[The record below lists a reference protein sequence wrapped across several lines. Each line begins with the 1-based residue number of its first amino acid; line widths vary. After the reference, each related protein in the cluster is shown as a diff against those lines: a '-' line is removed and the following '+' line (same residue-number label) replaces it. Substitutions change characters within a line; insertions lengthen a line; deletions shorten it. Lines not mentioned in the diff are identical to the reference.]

1 MIAFSGSTH
10 VNYSRCGRNLDTIG
24 VIGCLM
30 KVTLPIVH
38 YPQPVHVCVTN
49 SSIRMRTLCLL
60 LLVACVNASLLNWEK
75 VRKLKKT
82 LSKLEAHLDVDRLM
96 AIRNRLA
103 SHLKVPKLNPQQ
115 QTLLDQKLKS
125 IRPAKLAKSD
135 TITEVN
141 EESGL
146 SEILYQGD
154 IVLTEEQAEE
164 LIQEQSEERER
175 RQAYVPKS
183 YKWPNNR
190 LYFSFYPN
198 TSAATKAIARKG
210 AKFWHDNTCIDM
222 IEKSSAN
229 ARVAIYEGTGCSSN
243 LGHLNRLQNLSLN
256 NPGCTMYWKAS
267 HELAHALGLHHV
279 QTRYDRDNYLK
290 VDVKNIP
297 EDKLHNFAKTE
308 KSEFSTY
315 NIPYDFGSRM
325 HYGAYDFAKDSSMPS
340 MIPNDKN
347 YLHSM
352 GSPFMSFYD
361 ILLMNTH
368 YGCLEKCK
376 SVSSAAKCKNGG
388 YPNPRD
394 CSKCICPR
402 GYGGVLCNE
411 RPQASSCGRTE
422 TALNK
427 KKEFKLAAL
436 GSAYTTVQ
444 DDFME
449 CFYWIKNPEKKTV
462 KLTIKGLKV
471 GYVNVA
477 CNYGGIEIKSQKNQ
491 LMSGYRFCDSN
502 ENKGKVISSTSS
514 IIPIIAYSRYRST
527 EFEVE
532 YYTECKSGSPVSHA
546 KCKNDGYPNPDC
558 SKCICPHG
566 YDGVS
571 CNERPQAR
579 SCGRTETALNK
590 KKEFKL
596 AALGSA
602 YTTVQND
609 FMECYYWIMNPEK
622 KTVKVTIKGLA
633 VGRVDDACTYGGIEI
648 KSLENQLWNGYKICD
663 PKRIGLVISS
673 SNSIIPIIAYSR
685 YRSTEF
691 EVEYYTECKSGS
703 PVSHAKC
710 KNDGYPNPDC
720 SKCICP
726 HGYDGVSCN
735 ERPQARSCGRTET
748 ALNKKKTFK
757 LAALGSAYTTVQNKF
772 MECYYWIMNPEKK
785 TVKVTIK
792 GLTVGRV
799 DDACTYGGIE
809 IKSLENQLWNG
820 YKICDPKRIGLVIS
834 SSNSIIPIIAY
845 SRYKSTEFEV
855 EYYTGKWWLFPPADL
870 FQIDE
875 FTV

>member
-1 MIAFSGSTH
+1 MVCARCPMSLLYCYSAGDVGMSAQRVSHLGADVSFSFA
-10 VNYSRCGRNLDTIG
+10 CGKSQIPSKLSFQEQTFATRNVL
-24 VIGCLM
+24 
-30 KVTLPIVH
+30 
-38 YPQPVHVCVTN
+38 
-49 SSIRMRTLCLL
+49 RLL
-60 LLVACVNASLLNWEK
+60 ALFQIACVNASLLNWEK

-125 IRPAKLAKSD
+125 IRPAKVAKSD

-222 IEKSSAN
+222 IEKSSAS

-376 SVSSAAKCKNGG
+376 SDSSAAKCRNGG

-394 CSKCICPR
+394 CFKCICPR
-402 GYGGVLCNE
+402 GYGGVLCNA
-411 RPQASSCGRTE
+411 RPQAATCGNIVKAVPE
-422 TALNK
+422 TNIINQSLGDNK
-427 KKEFKLAAL
+427 NYATL
-436 GSAYTTVQ
+436 
-444 DDFME
+444 DDFKQ
-449 CFYWIKNPEKKTV
+449 CVYWIQTPVNKRT
-462 KLTIKGLKV
+462 KLTIKSLTV
-471 GYVNVA
+471 GYVNV
-477 CNYGGIEIKSQKNQ
+477 
-491 LMSGYRFCDSN
+491 
-502 ENKGKVISSTSS
+502 
-514 IIPIIAYSRYRST
+514 
-527 EFEVE
+527 
-532 YYTECKSGSPVSHA
+532 
-546 KCKNDGYPNPDC
+546 
-558 SKCICPHG
+558 
-566 YDGVS
+566 
-571 CNERPQAR
+571 
-579 SCGRTETALNK
+579 
-590 KKEFKL
+590 
-596 AALGSA
+596 
-602 YTTVQND
+602 
-609 FMECYYWIMNPEK
+609 
-622 KTVKVTIKGLA
+622 
-633 VGRVDDACTYGGIEI
+633 ACTYGGIEI
-648 KSLENQLWNGYKICD
+648 KSQENQNMSGYRFCD
-663 PKRIGLVISS
+663 SSENKGKVIYS
-673 SNSIIPIIAYSR
+673 SNSIIPVILYTR
-685 YRSTEF
+685 YRATKLEL
-691 EVEYYTECKSGS
+691 EY
-703 PVSHAKC
+703 
-710 KNDGYPNPDC
+710 
-720 SKCICP
+720 
-726 HGYDGVSCN
+726 
-735 ERPQARSCGRTET
+735 RT
-748 ALNKKKTFK
+748 A
-757 LAALGSAYTTVQNKF
+757 
-772 MECYYWIMNPEKK
+772 
-785 TVKVTIK
+785 
-792 GLTVGRV
+792 
-799 DDACTYGGIE
+799 
-809 IKSLENQLWNG
+809 
-820 YKICDPKRIGLVIS
+820 
-834 SSNSIIPIIAY
+834 
-845 SRYKSTEFEV
+845 
-855 EYYTGKWWLFPPADL
+855 
-870 FQIDE
+870 
-875 FTV
+875 